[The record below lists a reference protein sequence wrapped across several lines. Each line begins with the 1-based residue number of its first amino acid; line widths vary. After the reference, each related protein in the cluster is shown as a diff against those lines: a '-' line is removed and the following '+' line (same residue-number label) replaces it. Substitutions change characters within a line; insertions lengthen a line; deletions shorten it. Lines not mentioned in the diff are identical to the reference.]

1 MTQLQP
7 DKAEAGSALAPFHH
21 TAFAVLW
28 TATVIGNTGTYMRDV
43 ASAWLVADLSASPS
57 AVGLI
62 QAAGTLPIFLLALP
76 AGVLA
81 DILDRRKLLMAMQV
95 VLLAVS
101 LALTLLAWR
110 GLITV
115 ELLIGLT
122 LVGGTAAAIAGPAWQ
137 SMVPD
142 LVPRSQLRNAI
153 ALNSVGINVSRSIG
167 PAIGGILLGAF
178 GAAIAYAADLAT
190 YLFVIGALLW
200 WQSPRAEGSH
210 IPEHFFGA
218 FRAGLR
224 YARSSR
230 KLHVVLLRAGI
241 YFIFASAT
249 WALLPLVAKD
259 LLGGGASF
267 FGLLLGAVGAGAI
280 GGATILPRLRNRL
293 DSDAILLGSAILSA
307 GVMVVLTFAPP
318 QWMAF
323 LCLFL
328 LGSAWI
334 AALTVLNGV
343 AQAVLPNWV
352 RGRALAVYLTVFNGA
367 MTVGSIAWGITAE
380 ALGLTTTLLIAAAG
394 LSLSAVLMH
403 LIKLPLGEDDLSASN
418 HWPEPIVADSVAHD
432 QGPVMV
438 QIEYSVTADD
448 RPAFL
453 RALNLHAEARRR
465 DGAYLWGVSDD
476 AAKPGQIVEW
486 FFVESWAEHL
496 RQHERASHAD
506 AEIHG
511 QLIGYHQGEVRPTV
525 RHLIAIPART
535 RLVK

>member
-1 MTQLQP
+1 M
-7 DKAEAGSALAPFHH
+7 EAGSALAPFHH

-43 ASAWLVADLSASPS
+43 ASAWLVADLSASPG
-57 AVGLI
+57 AVGLL

-81 DILDRRKLLMAMQV
+81 DIFDRRKLLMAMQMI
-95 VLLAVS
+95 LLFVS
-101 LALTLLAWR
+101 LALTLLAWHEM
-110 GLITV
+110 LTV

-142 LVPRSQLRNAI
+142 LVPRSQLRDAI

-167 PAIGGILLGAF
+167 PAVGGILLGAF
-178 GAAIAYAADLAT
+178 GAAFAYAADLAT

-200 WQSPRAEGSH
+200 WQGSPAELSH

-224 YARSSR
+224 YARSSH
-230 KLHVVLLRAGI
+230 KLHVVLLRAGV

-267 FGLLLGAVGAGAI
+267 FGLLLGSVGAGAI
-280 GGATILPRLRNRL
+280 GGAIVLPKLRNYL
-293 DSDAILLGSAILSA
+293 DPDAILLGSAILSA
-307 GVMVVLTFAPP
+307 GVMVALTVTPP
-318 QWMAF
+318 QWVA
-323 LCLFL
+323 LICLFL

-367 MTVGSIAWGITAE
+367 MTAGSIAWGILAQAT
-380 ALGLTTTLLIAAAG
+380 GLTATLLIAAAG
-394 LSLSAVLMH
+394 LTLTALLMH
-403 LIKLPLGEDDLSASN
+403 RLKLPPGEDDLSASH
-418 HWPEPIVADSVAHD
+418 HWPAPIVADGVAYD
-432 QGPVMV
+432 RGPVLV
-438 QIEYSVTADD
+438 QVEYTVAAAD

-465 DGAYLWGVSDD
+465 DGAYMWGVSEH
-476 AAKPGQIVEW
+476 AAKPEQIVEW
-486 FFVESWAEHL
+486 FFVDSWAEHL
-496 RQHERASHAD
+496 RQHDRASHAD

-511 QLIGYHQGEVRPTV
+511 QLMGYHQGENRPTV
-525 RHLIAIPART
+525 RHFISIPARS
-535 RLVK
+535 RDRK

>member
-1 MTQLQP
+1 MTPVQP
-7 DKAEAGSALAPFHH
+7 DKSVAGSALAPFHH
-21 TAFAVLW
+21 MAFAVLW

-43 ASAWLVADLSASPS
+43 ASAWLVADLSASPG

-81 DILDRRKLLMAMQV
+81 DIFDRRKLLLAMQL
-95 VLLAVS
+95 VLLSVS

-142 LVPRSQLRNAI
+142 LVPRAQLRNAI
-153 ALNSVGINVSRSIG
+153 ALNSVGINVSRSLG
-167 PAIGGILLGAF
+167 PAIGGILLGAL
-178 GAAIAYAADLAT
+178 GAAFAYAADLAT

-200 WQSPRAEGSH
+200 WRSPPADSSH
-210 IPEHFFGA
+210 IPEHFLGA

-224 YARSSR
+224 FARSSR
-230 KLHVVLLRAGI
+230 KLHIVLLRAGT
-241 YFIFASAT
+241 YFLFASAT
-249 WALLPLVAKD
+249 WALLPLVARD

-267 FGLLLGAVGAGAI
+267 YGLLLGSVGAGAI
-280 GGATILPRLRNRL
+280 GGASVLPKLRSRL
-293 DSDAILLGSAILSA
+293 DADTILLGSAILSA
-307 GVMVVLTFAPP
+307 GMMTVLTLAPP
-318 QWMAF
+318 QGVAF
-323 LCLFL
+323 ICLFL

-334 AALTVLNGV
+334 AALTILNGV

-380 ALGLTTTLLIAAAG
+380 AMGLTTALLIAAAG
-394 LSLSAVLMH
+394 LTLTALLMH
-403 LIKLPLGEDDLSASN
+403 RLKLPLGEDDLSASH
-418 HWPEPIVADSVAHD
+418 HWPEPIVADAVAHQ
-432 QGPVMV
+432 QGPVLV
-438 QIEYSVTADD
+438 LVEYRVAPED
-448 RPAFL
+448 RTAFL
-453 RALNLHAEARRR
+453 RTLRLHAEVRRR
-465 DGAYLWGVSDD
+465 DGAYLWGVTED
-476 AAKPGQIVEW
+476 AARPEQIVEW

-511 QLIGYHQGEVRPTV
+511 RLIGYHQGEERPMV
-525 RHLIAIPART
+525 RHLISVSAQAQDR
-535 RLVK
+535 K